1 MKKILIALILM
12 FSNIIGVCAQS
23 TTYYSNYSDFGEY
36 KNNYIEAND
45 LINVKENNF
54 YRYYKEEKVLGD
66 YGLIDYPDKLFP
78 YADPTDSIKTNYSEW
93 SHNIPVSQAGRKI
106 EVRDAYYY
114 QDMEK
119 VRYIHIT
126 NVDGGNDR
134 LTINEIVV
142 EQNFLHK
149 IPYSI
154 LCDGCSFGFLE
165 KVTNGKLVNDNS
177 YIEKG
182 GYLRIVLNDY
192 YDLSELS
199 IRFYISDF
207 TNAEKKYEIKTSR
220 EASKDSN
227 IFSTVLTK
235 RWFINYDPY
244 DFVEC
249 QYSLS
254 RVLFVNPR
262 WTEPK
267 RSDKPL
273 NSTVTR
279 KVTRLN
285 EYRYQDTLY
294 RRYGIKRT
302 YYDKFDLISPLGFP
316 IKDEE
321 TATKYYTSQ
330 KRDKVTIENDIVITD
345 QKQKLEDSVIENT
358 TNSLNIKSNIDY
370 NKNGLYKVSFI
381 LPFIQVDRVVLVNIK
396 ENIVEEKRDLEKP
409 TEPKVLDEASK
420 NNPIKPVKKKVTK
433 SNPLNIKKPIDK
445 NEKSN
450 EKEKTPVMKL
460 EKRIPNIEKSI
471 FNSSVKSRNY
481 FGFSLILLVILT
493 IIVFI
498 KKYFFINCRNK

>member
-1 MKKILIALILM
+1 MKKILITVILM
-12 FSNIIGVCAQS
+12 FSNIIGICAKS
-23 TTYYSNYSDFGEY
+23 TTYYSNYSDFEEY

-54 YRYYKEEKVLGD
+54 YRYYKEEKVTGD
-66 YGLIDYPDKLFP
+66 YGLIDEPNLLFP
-78 YADPTDSIKTNYSEW
+78 YTDPTDSIKTNYSDW
-93 SHNIPVSQAGRKI
+93 SHNTPVSKAGRKI
-106 EVRDAYYY
+106 EVRDVYYY

-142 EQNFLHK
+142 EQNFLNQ
-149 IPYSI
+149 IPYTI

-199 IRFYISDF
+199 IRFYVSDF
-207 TNAEKKYEIKTSR
+207 TDAEKKYEIKTSR

-235 RWFINYDPY
+235 RWFRNYDPY

-249 QYSLS
+249 QYALS
-254 RVLFVNPR
+254 RIPLVNPR
-262 WTEPK
+262 WSEPQK
-267 RSDKPL
+267 SDKPL

-294 RRYGIKRT
+294 RHYGIKRT
-302 YYDKFDLISPLGFP
+302 YYDSYDLTSPLGFP

-321 TATKYYTSQ
+321 TATKYYSSQ
-330 KRDKVTIENDIVITD
+330 KRDKVTIENDIVITN
-345 QKQKLEDSVIENT
+345 KNQKLEASVLENT
-358 TNSLNIKSNIDY
+358 TNSLKIESNIDY

-396 ENIVEEKRDLEKP
+396 ENIVEEKNNLEINE
-409 TEPKVLDEASK
+409 EPKITEEIPKS
-420 NNPIKPVKKKVTK
+420 NPTTSVEKKVT
-433 SNPLNIKKPIDK
+433 SNNALNIKKPIIK
-445 NEKSN
+445 IEKPDTELEIGAKEE
-450 EKEKTPVMKL
+450 EKKIT
-460 EKRIPNIEKSI
+460 NIETTTE
-471 FNSSVKSRNY
+471 VKSRNY
-481 FGFSLILLVILT
+481 IVFSLILLIISTIVIY
-493 IIVFI
+493 I
-498 KKYFFINCRNK
+498 KKGFLINCRNK